1 MKSARIFPL
10 FDSEIKPR
18 ITAKAKREDDALV
31 DKHGPR
37 RTSRVLSFR
46 YLHIQSQVYIQN
58 PQPTYQLRPTQ
69 DETIKRSKG

>member
-1 MKSARIFPL
+1 MKIARIFPL

-31 DKHGPR
+31 DKHEPR

-46 YLHIQSQVYIQN
+46 YLHIQSQVYI
-58 PQPTYQLRPTQ
+58 
-69 DETIKRSKG
+69 